1 MFRSEFIFDSAK
13 IKKKLKTTKQ
23 KCRNMLDFAYFETI
37 IAYFES
43 QRENVYYS
51 ILQIMNRLGREIIQN

>member
-23 KCRNMLDFAYFETI
+23 KWLLNVIFANFETTFAYFE
-37 IAYFES
+37 S
-43 QRENVYYS
+43 R
-51 ILQIMNRLGREIIQN
+51 GRGKDG

>member
-1 MFRSEFIFDSAK
+1 
-13 IKKKLKTTKQ
+13 
-23 KCRNMLDFAYFETI
+23 MLDFAYFETI

-51 ILQIMNRLGREIIQN
+51 IPQIMNRLGREIIQN